1 MQAAVT
7 LGSVSNYFVRCVV
20 VKIVNDKALAAAHIE
35 NMSEA
40 SNAGS
45 GDFDHNPQGR
55 DDLAPVR
62 CRAFACLPT
71 GKPRS
76 TLLAL
81 RPNRRRRT
89 HEMIV
94 NRPCAESGAKCSTAP
109 RANLDA

>member
-1 MQAAVT
+1 MQVS
-7 LGSVSNYFVRCVV
+7 LGPVNNHFMRCVV
-20 VKIVNDKALAAAHIE
+20 VKIVSGKALAGAHIE
-35 NMSEA
+35 NMGKA
-40 SNAGS
+40 SNAAS
-45 GDFDHNPQGR
+45 GDFDHNPEGR

-89 HEMIV
+89 HEMRV
-94 NRPCAESGAKCSTAP
+94 NRRFS
-109 RANLDA
+109 